1 LTAYMKFLADESCDF
16 TIIKE
21 LRSAGINVVSV
32 IEHSPGI
39 SDEEVLLLAQKEERI
54 VITEDKDFGR
64 LIHLGGD
71 KPLPVLFL
79 RYPFSVRHLI
89 ADKLLSFIQKR
100 EEVLKESF
108 IVIEPGRI
116 RVRKY
121 R

>member
-1 LTAYMKFLADESCDF
+1 MTGYMKFLADESCDF

-21 LRSAGINVVSV
+21 LRNAGIDVLSV
-32 IEHSPGI
+32 IEHSPAI

-79 RYPFSVRHLI
+79 RYPFSVRQLI
-89 ADKLLSFIQKR
+89 ADKLLSFIKKR
-100 EEVLKESF
+100 GEVLKESF